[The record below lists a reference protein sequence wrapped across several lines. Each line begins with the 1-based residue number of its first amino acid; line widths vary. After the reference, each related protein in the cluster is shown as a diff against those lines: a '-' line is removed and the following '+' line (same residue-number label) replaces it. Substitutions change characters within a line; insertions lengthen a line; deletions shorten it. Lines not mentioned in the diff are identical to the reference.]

1 MTQNL
6 PAYLQQYEAPDVG
19 AALSAN
25 LGSAM
30 PPHVSIGGGR
40 FTLIDAGNNEIP
52 VPTFDPVLGV
62 YLDAC
67 IVDVNNVMSRIY
79 FSGPY
84 DADAEGVRPDCWS
97 DNGIGPSVSANSP
110 QGATCQP
117 DPERKGYGCFW
128 SVWGSKIN
136 ANGKKVPACSEK
148 QKVALLIPGF
158 PTLFLLAIPPNSHG
172 PLREYVEKCKGSQPP
187 VNMANLITRISFV
200 PGVQGTLQF
209 QPVSYISEDIAKLRQ
224 AAYAEK
230 KTDALVGRHDAP
242 RTAGMIA
249 HQPTGNEQPTIQ
261 FSGQPAQPVA
271 LPAQGQTMQVQQTAP
286 FASATPAPA
295 AAQQPMMQTTP
306 QGSPQWPNP
315 STTSIPPNTVGQGGI
330 APTASPSEP
339 TRRRRR
345 TAAEMAAAQPATG
358 QPAPAAPQAPFPH
371 PGQQTAPQGQFQP
384 STAPGALPGQ
394 LDAFGMG
401 QGQPA
406 GADPA
411 IAAVLDNF
419 FKG

>member
-52 VPTFDPVLGV
+52 VPTFDPQIGV

-67 IVDVNNVMSRIY
+67 IVDVNSVMSRIY
-79 FSGPY
+79 FSGAY

-97 DNGIGPSVSANSP
+97 DNGIGPSISANSP
-110 QGATCQP
+110 QANSCQP
-117 DPERKGYGCFW
+117 DPTGQHGCKW
-128 SVWGSKIN
+128 AVWGSKIN
-136 ANGKKVPACSEK
+136 ANGKKVPACSQK

-172 PLREYVEKCKGSQPP
+172 PLREYVEKCKGNST
-187 VNMANLITRISFV
+187 NMANLVTRISFV

-230 KTDALVGRHDAP
+230 KTDALVGRNDAP
-242 RTAGMIA
+242 RTAGMLSA
-249 HQPTGNEQPTIQ
+249 PVQQAPVQQLAPNSTGQAPLLT
-261 FSGQPAQPVA
+261 AQP
-271 LPAQGQTMQVQQTAP
+271 GSTMQVQQPTPFVPPVTAP
-286 FASATPAPA
+286 VQTVQPAWPTDTGAGSATPQVSSSDPA
-295 AAQQPMMQTTP
+295 
-306 QGSPQWPNP
+306 
-315 STTSIPPNTVGQGGI
+315 
-330 APTASPSEP
+330 P

-371 PGQQTAPQGQFQP
+371 PRQQTTPQGQFQP
-384 STAPGALPGQ
+384 SVAPGALPGQ

-411 IAAVLDNF
+411 IAAVLDSF

>member
-79 FSGPY
+79 FAQPY
-84 DADAEGVRPDCWS
+84 DNDAEGVRPDCWS
-97 DNGIGPSVSANSP
+97 DNGIGPSISASSPQANS
-110 QGATCQP
+110 CQP
-117 DPERKGYGCFW
+117 DPTGQHGCKW
-128 SVWGSKIN
+128 AVWGSKIN
-136 ANGKKVPACSEK
+136 ANGKKIPACSQK

-172 PLREYVEKCKGSQPP
+172 PLREYVEKCKGNST
-187 VNMANLITRISFV
+187 NMANLVTRISFV

-230 KTDALVGRHDAP
+230 KTDALVGRNDAP
-242 RTAGMIA
+242 RTAGMLA
-249 HQPTGNEQPTIQ
+249 APAAQQLAPNTTGQAPLLTTQPG
-261 FSGQPAQPVA
+261 S
-271 LPAQGQTMQVQQTAP
+271 TMQVQQPVQQINGPFASPAQQVQPPTPFVPPVTAP
-286 FASATPAPA
+286 VQTVQPAWPTDTGVASATPQVSSSDPA
-295 AAQQPMMQTTP
+295 
-306 QGSPQWPNP
+306 
-315 STTSIPPNTVGQGGI
+315 
-330 APTASPSEP
+330 P

-345 TAAEMAAAQPATG
+345 TAVEMAAAQLATG
-358 QPAPAAPQAPFPH
+358 QPAATAPQAPFPH
-371 PGQQTAPQGQFQP
+371 PASPTASQGAVSGAFP
-384 STAPGALPGQ
+384 TSTGALPGQ

-406 GADPA
+406 AADPA